1 GPRRGARAVTRRPAE
16 EAGAVEAAEA
26 VGGPGEAA
34 GTARPGRRGGG
45 RREDETSPVVAVDR
59 LFRDGLTGLARSA
72 PAPAAAS
79 KAETHERPGE
89 AADGLLGDDT
99 VRLGRVTRP
108 QPDRADR
115 PAPDRSASP
124 GADPTGPVVPVTSDL
139 RSE

>member
-1 GPRRGARAVTRRPAE
+1 M
-16 EAGAVEAAEA
+16 
-26 VGGPGEAA
+26 
-34 GTARPGRRGGG
+34 
-45 RREDETSPVVAVDR
+45 DR

-72 PAPAAAS
+72 QAPAAAS
-79 KAETHERPGE
+79 KAEAHERPGE

-115 PAPDRSASP
+115 PAPDRPVPHRSASP
-124 GADPTGPVVPVTSDL
+124 GAAPAGPVVPVTSDL

>member
-1 GPRRGARAVTRRPAE
+1 RAVTRR
-16 EAGAVEAAEA
+16 AAEA
-26 VGGPGEAA
+26 AGVPGAAA
-34 GTARPGRRGGG
+34 GTARTGRRSSG

-72 PAPAAAS
+72 TAPAAVP
-79 KAETHERPGE
+79 KAEAHGRPGE
-89 AADGLLGDDT
+89 AVDGRLGDDT

-108 QPDRADR
+108 QPDRAER

-124 GADPTGPVVPVTSDL
+124 GANPTGSDPTGPVVPVTSDL